1 MRVPYFVDGTVRLYH
16 GDALAV
22 ARELASGAADCI
34 VTSPPYFSL
43 RDYGTARWEGGD
55 RGCDHEGSND
65 ATGGPALCVRCGALR
80 VDEQYGLEASP
91 AEYVG
96 KLRTLFTE
104 LRRVLAD
111 DGTCWVNLGDSY
123 YSGRG
128 NPGPK
133 SDDRKQVAR
142 RGWVRPVDRPGQ
154 SWAKPKNLLG
164 VPWRVAFALQDDG
177 WILRNAITWTKPNA
191 MPESVRDRF
200 ASRCEMVFLFAKGS
214 RYWFDLDAVRDPMT
228 LPQAPD
234 QGIAF
239 GASHG
244 EARRR
249 GTLAGRGCDASVNA
263 HAVQA
268 RPPATSPQTNCGP
281 TGRRHTSV
289 HPKGRNP
296 GDFWQITTKDAD
308 TQLPGHF
315 AWSIPTRPFP
325 EAHFAVMPVA
335 LADQCIRAGCKPGGT
350 VLDPFSGSGTT
361 GMAAERNGCRYIG
374 IDLNSDY
381 LDLSLRTRLK
391 QAPLDFGDA
400 S

>member
-1 MRVPYFVDGTVRLYH
+1 
-16 GDALAV
+16 
-22 ARELASGAADCI
+22 
-34 VTSPPYFSL
+34 
-43 RDYGTARWEGGD
+43 
-55 RGCDHEGSND
+55 
-65 ATGGPALCVRCGALR
+65 
-80 VDEQYGLEASP
+80 
-91 AEYVG
+91 
-96 KLRTLFTE
+96 
-104 LRRVLAD
+104 
-111 DGTCWVNLGDSY
+111 
-123 YSGRG
+123 
-128 NPGPK
+128 
-133 SDDRKQVAR
+133 
-142 RGWVRPVDRPGQ
+142 
-154 SWAKPKNLLG
+154 
-164 VPWRVAFALQDDG
+164 
-177 WILRNAITWTKPNA
+177 

-214 RYWFDLDAVRDPMT
+214 RYWFDLDAVRDPVT
-228 LPQAPD
+228 RPQVGD

-239 GASHG
+239 GANHG

-249 GTLAGRGCDASVNA
+249 GASARRGRDHASVNA

-281 TGRRHTSV
+281 TGRRHTSG

-296 GDFWQITTKDAD
+296 GDFWQITTEDAD

-361 GMAAERNGCRYIG
+361 GIAAERNGCRYIG

-381 LDLSLRTRLK
+381 LDLSLRTRLR